1 MVCIACQTFALS
13 ALKYLKQGERFPSFF
28 NLNLKLGN
36 ALISP
41 VTPSARAMLAE
52 NHGTQIARLIQLR
65 REAMTLPNTE
75 KAYERLAVQL
85 KEIDTV
91 KVPSSAP

>member
-1 MVCIACQTFALS
+1 
-13 ALKYLKQGERFPSFF
+13 
-28 NLNLKLGN
+28 
-36 ALISP
+36 
-41 VTPSARAMLAE
+41 MLAE

-91 KVPSSAP
+91 KGPIVCTLMQERVAPILQDFTKISARSAGNWNSRGFLYGRGIAQARGWI